1 MLIIS
6 TAAPSWREA
15 RVSATSAAV
24 DESFRNMHRTINLD
38 PRHGVRV
45 VEAFLHR
52 DRPSRVT
59 VGLRVPAG
67 HPKVVQQTE
76 LMLLQTTVQ

>member
-52 DRPSRVT
+52 DRTSRVT
-59 VGLRVPAG
+59 VGLPAR